1 MESTMHGMSGTS
13 SILLISALYE
23 LCRELCRLFSSPPFM
38 NFVASFVAN
47 FVGSVPFSA
56 IVPQKL
62 TTKFDGMATKLAT
75 KLATKFPWNAAMA
88 RWPSLL
94 AA

>member
-1 MESTMHGMSGTS
+1 
-13 SILLISALYE
+13 
-23 LCRELCRLFSSPPFM
+23 M

-62 TTKFDGMATKLAT
+62 TTKFDGMATKFATKLAT
-75 KLATKFPWNAAMA
+75 KFDGMATKLATKFDGMATKFATKFPWNAAMA